1 MMNFQNRRSPTCAIT
16 ALISIRL
23 VIRKSMSRSA
33 NLSSSSII
41 SSTRSINFLLVA
53 LTTIVLFFCKPKQ
66 ILKCYFHTVMIVLHD
81 LILFLDEKL
90 FSHSYDVHPNKF
102 RP

>member
-33 NLSSSSII
+33 NLSSSS
-41 SSTRSINFLLVA
+41 RSINFLLVA